1 MRKNNVPLLNVFVV
15 SDDQDSGILAEGSDD
30 LSQTSECVGLE
41 RGTRRDSA
49 ASRTSSLDRREVSE
63 RFETGQEVRDLRLV
77 KLSGVSDKT
86 IGVTLARVPLSN
98 VKCDGYK
105 VITLHRGGWAER

>member
-41 RGTRRDSA
+41 RGTRRDSG
-49 ASRTSSLDRREVSE
+49 ASRTSSE
-63 RFETGQEVRDLRLV
+63 RMETGQEVRDLRLV
-77 KLSGVSDKT
+77 RLSGVSDKR
-86 IGVTLARVPLSN
+86 IGVSLARVPLSN
-98 VKCDGYK
+98 VRCDGYK